1 MTSLTVELDQH
12 RRMVAHKRTEI
23 RRLLAKVEADERVL
37 RRRKKELETQLI
49 ATSALNSHYATE
61 KAPYSSTLIATAQAA
76 QDPRHQKQI
85 ADVFDDLWRSSCE
98 MPDAPHLRKD

>member
-1 MTSLTVELDQH
+1 MTSLTIELDQH
-12 RRMVAHKRTEI
+12 RDTVAQKRTEI
-23 RRLLAKVEADERVL
+23 RRLLANVKADERVL
-37 RRRKKELETQLI
+37 RHRKQELETQLV

-61 KAPYSSTLIATAQAA
+61 KTRYAPPLLATQVAL
-76 QDPRHQKQI
+76 DLRYQKQN